1 MNVKDRQRMD
11 NFENKLN
18 VLDGKLNNLEDKVGD
33 IYNKL
38 VDDERTTS
46 VGVISTVNKLNK
58 EVNKLNVAYNIAKWV
73 IGTAIIVGLGILGN
87 QKF

>member
-1 MNVKDRQRMD
+1 MNLKERNRMD
-11 NFENKLN
+11 TIENKLN
-18 VLDGKLNNLEDKVGD
+18 VLDGKLNTLDDKVGE

-58 EVNKLNVAYNIAKWV
+58 EVNKLNVAYNIAKWIV
-73 IGTAIIVGLGILGN
+73 GTAILVGLGVLGN
-87 QKF
+87 KKF